1 MRSLRIVYMGTPEFA
16 VAPLGA
22 LLINGFDIAGVVTV
36 PDKPAGRGRK
46 TSVSPVKRYALSA
59 MLPLSQPENLKSDE
73 FISWLKK
80 RDADIFVVV
89 AFRMLPEIVWKL
101 PELGT
106 INLHASLLPQYRG
119 AAPINH
125 VIINGETVTG
135 VTTFFI
141 DDRIDT
147 GKILQREEVQIFPCD
162 NAGDLHDRL
171 MKHGARLMVSTLAAV
186 AENRAEPRPQS
197 DFLLPGE
204 LLKTAP
210 KIHPHHCIIN
220 WNDDPERIHRLIRGL
235 APAPSARFSIRN
247 ASTVRSVKLLES
259 CPELMQH
266 NLNPGNIISDG
277 RNYMKVSCKGGFINI
292 LSLQIEGRTRMST
305 PEFLRGF
312 RIAGYTAEVS

>member
-1 MRSLRIVYMGTPEFA
+1 MRNLRIVYMGTPEFA
-16 VAPLGA
+16 VAPLGS
-22 LLINGFDIAGVVTV
+22 LLINGFNIAGVVTA

-46 TSVSPVKRYALSA
+46 TTISPVKRYALSA
-59 MLPLSQPENLKSDE
+59 MLPLSQPENLKNDE

-80 RDADIFVVV
+80 LDADIFVVV
-89 AFRMLPEIVWKL
+89 GFRMLPEIVWKL

-125 VIINGETVTG
+125 VIINGETATG

-171 MKHGARLMVSTLAAV
+171 MKHGARLMVSTLAAI
-186 AENRAEPRPQS
+186 AEDRAEPRPQS
-197 DFLLPGE
+197 DFQLPGE
-204 LLKTAP
+204 VLRIAP
-210 KIHPHHCIIN
+210 KIHAHDCIID
-220 WNDDPERIHRLIRGL
+220 WNDDPEKIHRLIRGL
-235 APAPSARFSIRN
+235 SPSPSARFSIRN
-247 ASTVRSVKLLES
+247 ASSVKSVKLFES
-259 CPELMQH
+259 CPELKE
-266 NLNPGNIISDG
+266 NDLIPGSLISDG
-277 RNYMKVSCKGGFINI
+277 KDYLKVSCKGGFINI
-292 LSLQIEGRTRMST
+292 LSLQIEGRMRMST

-312 RIAGYTAEVS
+312 RISGYKAEVS